1 MPQRITKSSLENV
14 AKWINMETGNPLEH
28 YSIVN
33 GKTKANIGHFYISYQ
48 YGGAALM
55 RICNESGGI
64 SMPLMNGH
72 LKMRECFDMIHA
84 FLKGI
89 EYANKDKGN

>member
-1 MPQRITKSSLENV
+1 
-14 AKWINMETGNPLEH
+14 
-28 YSIVN
+28 
-33 GKTKANIGHFYISYQ
+33 
-48 YGGAALM
+48 M

>member
-1 MPQRITKSSLENV
+1 MPKRITREALENV
-14 AKWINMETGNPLEH
+14 ANWINTETGNPIRH
-28 YSIVN
+28 YSIVDG
-33 GKTKANIGHFYISYQ
+33 GKKANIGHFYISYQ

-55 RICNESGGI
+55 RVCNESGGI

-72 LKMRECFDMIHA
+72 LKKRECFDMIHA

-89 EYANKDKGN
+89 EYANQNKGN

>member
-1 MPQRITKSSLENV
+1 
-14 AKWINMETGNPLEH
+14 METGNPIEH
-28 YSIVN
+28 YSILD

-55 RICNESGGI
+55 RVCNESGGI
-64 SMPLMNGH
+64 SMPLMNAH
-72 LKMRECFDMIHA
+72 LPKRECFDQIDA

-89 EYANKDKGN
+89 EYANKNKGN